1 MLLNSLSV
9 CKKDCNEKGSFS
21 GCTMHAQCSFD
32 LDWVFKPFENETLY
46 LPKASDACLVGWWG
60 SCMLIAYALIGML
73 EVC

>member
-1 MLLNSLSV
+1 MAAL
-9 CKKDCNEKGSFS
+9 
-21 GCTMHAQCSFD
+21 CSFD

-60 SCMLIAYALIGML
+60 SCILIAYALIGMV